1 MSLGP
6 NTRHSN
12 EDVTNS
18 CAIACSSPGRLNRIF
33 VDKLL
38 EWASSHLFTVRPER
52 LQRFGERIKATSS
65 IWWFLKRSTTAG
77 RILLRERL
85 RWCCSYHARL
95 QCSYPV
101 AGLQ

>member
-1 MSLGP
+1 MPLGP
-6 NTRHSN
+6 NARHSN

-33 VDKLL
+33 FDKLS
-38 EWASSHLFTVRPER
+38 EWACSHLFTVRPER
-52 LQRFGERIKATSS
+52 LQRFGEGIEATSCF
-65 IWWFLKRSTTAG
+65 WWVLERSPAAG

-85 RWCCSYHARL
+85 RWCCSHRARL
-95 QCSYPV
+95 PCSYPV